1 MLFLKIFFTILFY
14 TSSFLIAHNI
24 KYGNLELDIK
34 DLKYLG
40 LLLSIIFLTATV
52 TGRFR
57 VKQRDV
63 SFVKNSKNLL
73 KNFVINLGLLA
84 LAVNYLGELSTSRFL
99 LTATLSLGFF
109 FELLFI
115 ITTSEFSAK
124 SKDSSIFSL
133 SKTILLIEF
142 TLLVW
147 IIIFTLS
154 SESFAQ
160 YTVKQKLFFII
171 MLLVIWFVNGTL
183 NREFD
188 TIEKATFSSILWNHI
203 KSYVIF
209 FLIISALLFLFTIPM
224 ELKKVI
230 TYNLILFS
238 LWALAAVAIYYIYKA
253 PPRTDTVSF
262 SLFNTTEFPEDF
274 YKTNGITA
282 SKETVKHQ
290 PPAQTQLLKYQ
301 LKEIYL
307 KNFNNVYEFLDGQL
321 DLEEF
326 DISKCSIIRSA
337 DMYNIEVLP
346 DHSLELYMNLHELN
360 DIRRINA
367 YLIEVNQRLQ
377 NNGYFVGRFES
388 NQLRYNNYHKRYPFY
403 VANIYY
409 SIDFVWKRVVPKL
422 PLMKKIFFFFTKGHN
437 RALSLA
443 EGLGR
448 LYYCGFSVKAIR
460 EIDGYLYFVAKRD
473 REPSTD
479 TNPSYGLFFK
489 MKRVGKNGKPIYVYK
504 LRTMHPYSEYLQ
516 KFVHDNFSL
525 KEGGKF
531 ENDFRITSWGKIAR
545 KLWIDELPMLIN
557 WIKRDL
563 KLVGIRPLSFHYLSL
578 YDKEYV
584 KRRNKHKPGLVPP
597 YYADLPKT
605 LEEIQKSEIKYLDAY
620 EKKKIIADIQ
630 YFFKVFYNIIFKKA
644 RSS

>member
-1 MLFLKIFFTILFY
+1 LPVRIFFIILFY

-24 KYGNLELDIK
+24 KYENFELDNK
-34 DLKYLG
+34 DIKYL
-40 LLLSIIFLTATV
+40 IIFILTVILTAAV
-52 TGRFR
+52 TGRLR
-57 VKQRDV
+57 SKNRDPGFV
-63 SFVKNSKNLL
+63 SNSKNLI

-84 LAVNYLGELSTSRFL
+84 LAVNYIGQLSTSRFL
-99 LTATLSLGFF
+99 LTASLSLGFF
-109 FELLFI
+109 FELIFI
-115 ITTSEFSAK
+115 IVTSEFSAK
-124 SKDSSIFSL
+124 SKDSSVFSL

-142 TLLVW
+142 SILVW

-154 SESFAQ
+154 SSAFNA
-160 YTVKQKLFFII
+160 YTVKQKLFFVITL
-171 MLLVIWFVNGTL
+171 MVIWFVNGTL

-188 TIEKATFSSILWNHI
+188 TIENSTFSSILWNHI
-203 KSYVIF
+203 KSYIIF
-209 FLIISALLFLFTIPM
+209 FLIISALLFLFTLPV
-224 ELKKVI
+224 ELKKII

-238 LWALAAVAIYYIYKA
+238 LWALAAVAIYYIYKS
-253 PPRTDTVSF
+253 PPRTDAVSF

-274 YKTNGITA
+274 YKTNGA
-282 SKETVKHQ
+282 NGVVETVKHQ
-290 PPAQTQLLKYQ
+290 SPIQSQLLKFQ

-307 KNFNNVYEFLDGQL
+307 KNFSDVYDFLNDQL
-321 DLEEF
+321 DLEDF

-346 DHSLELYMNLHELN
+346 PHSLELYINLHELN

-367 YLIEVNQRLQ
+367 YLIEVNRKLKS
-377 NNGYFVGRFES
+377 NGYFVGRFES
-388 NQLRYNNYHKRYPFY
+388 NKLRYKNYHKKYPFY
-403 VANIYY
+403 LANIYY
-409 SIDFVWKRVVPKL
+409 SLNFVWKRVVPKL
-422 PLMKKIFFFFTKGHN
+422 PFLKKVFFFFTKGRK

-448 LYYCGFSVKAIR
+448 LYYCGFSVKAIN
-460 EIDGYLYFVAKRD
+460 EIDGFLYFVAKRH

-479 TNPSYGLFFK
+479 KNPSYGLFFK
-489 MKRVGKNGKPIYVYK
+489 MKRVGKSGKPIYVYK

-516 KFVHDNFSL
+516 KFIHDNFNL

-557 WIKRDL
+557 WVKRDL

-584 KRRNKHKPGLVPP
+584 KRRNKHKPGLIPP
-597 YYADLPKT
+597 YYADMPKT
-605 LEEIQKSEIKYLDAY
+605 LEEIQLSEQKYLDAY
-620 EKKKIIADIQ
+620 EKKKIFADIQ
-630 YFFKVFYNIIFKKA
+630 YFCKIFYNIIFKKA